1 MKFKLISLFSILLF
15 HLLSIAAEEPLN
27 VTADLKSVTVYRGG
41 AELVHSVK
49 QNLKQGIND
58 LLITGVSNQLELSS
72 IRITGAEKLSILSVE
87 FSADYLIP
95 HTQNAA
101 EKKLKDSLDNLSDEI
116 ERNRVLLTTD
126 KELMEVL
133 KANKQMAGTQTGL
146 SIAELMKMMDYYRAK
161 TLELQSEISKTNDKN
176 KKLEEQRSRIANQL
190 AEEARK
196 ARCLVAGSGSRYWRP
211 CREL

>member
-1 MKFKLISLFSILLF
+1 MYYKSLSLILTLFSYLMV
-15 HLLSIAAEEPLN
+15 SASDEPQVVQARLK
-27 VTADLKSVTVYRGG
+27 TAVVYRSG
-41 AELVHSVK
+41 AEMVHSVK
-49 QNLKQGIND
+49 VNLKEGTND
-58 LLITGVSNQLELSS
+58 LFITGVSNQLELSS

-133 KANKQMAGTQTGL
+133 KANKQMGGTQTGL
-146 SIAELMKMMDYYRAK
+146 SIVELMKMMDYYRAK
-161 TLELQSEISKTNDKN
+161 TLELQSEISK
-176 KKLEEQRSRIANQL
+176 
-190 AEEARK
+190 
-196 ARCLVAGSGSRYWRP
+196 
-211 CREL
+211 